1 MGINQKIVD
10 QIMNKDIIKKGVLA
24 LGLTV
29 AGLLPAK
36 AQQNIQ
42 FSQYIFNALSVNPAY
57 AGYKEEW
64 FAQMALRSQWS
75 GLDGAPQTGQL
86 SIDGIADPTRKNVG
100 LGLQLSADK
109 LGAQSSTSVYGNY
122 AYRLRLDAEDTQ
134 RLSFGIG
141 LGLTQYGLDG
151 NKLRPKDPDDR
162 ELPVGKISSTIPD
175 MRFGV
180 YYSSPK
186 WYIGAS
192 VMDMFSGDKSNGI
205 FKWDGNTV
213 DNLKR
218 KRHFYLIAG
227 TLLNLSEDTKLRPS
241 LLVKEDFKGP
251 TSLDLSAML
260 IFGDRFWLG
269 GSFRTGISLWDKDYT
284 KGQRLSHQN
293 SISAVT
299 QFYLTERFR
308 IGYSYDYITSK
319 LSSIQNGTH
328 EITIGMT
335 FPGKDKRLLS
345 PRFF

>member
-1 MGINQKIVD
+1 
-10 QIMNKDIIKKGVLA
+10 MNKDIIKKGVLA

-29 AGLLPAK
+29 AVLLPAK

-42 FSQYIFNALSVNPAY
+42 FSQYIFNSLSVNPAY

-86 SIDGIADPTRKNVG
+86 SIDGVADPTRKNIG
-100 LGLQLSADK
+100 LGLQLTADK
-109 LGAQSSTSVYGNY
+109 LGAQSSTSVYANY

-141 LGLTQYGLDG
+141 LGLTQFGLDG
-151 NKLRPKDPDDR
+151 NKLRAKDPDDR
-162 ELPVGKISSTIPD
+162 ELPIGKISSSIPD

-186 WYIGAS
+186 WYVGAS
-192 VMDMFSGDKSNGI
+192 VMDMFSGNKSNEI
-205 FKWDGNTV
+205 FKWDSNPAG
-213 DNLKR
+213 NLKR

-251 TSLDLSAML
+251 TSLDLSAMV

-269 GSFRTGISLWDKDYT
+269 GSYRTGISLWEKDYT
-284 KGQRLSHQN
+284 KGQSLSQQN
-293 SISAVT
+293 SISAIT
-299 QFYLTERFR
+299 QFYVSERFR

>member
-1 MGINQKIVD
+1 
-10 QIMNKDIIKKGVLA
+10 MNKDIIKKGVLA
-24 LGLTV
+24 FGLTV
-29 AGLLPAK
+29 AALLPAK

-42 FSQYIFNALSVNPAY
+42 FSQYIFNSLSVNPAY

-86 SIDGIADPTRKNVG
+86 SIDGVADPTRKNIG
-100 LGLQLSADK
+100 LGLQLTADK
-109 LGAQSSTSVYGNY
+109 LGAQSSTSVYANY

-141 LGLTQYGLDG
+141 LGLTQFGLDG
-151 NKLRPKDPDDR
+151 NKLRAKDPDDR
-162 ELPVGKISSTIPD
+162 ELPIGKISSSIPD

-186 WYIGAS
+186 WYVGAS
-192 VMDMFSGDKSNGI
+192 VMDMFSGNKSNEI
-205 FKWDGNTV
+205 FKWDSNPAG
-213 DNLKR
+213 NLKR

-251 TSLDLSAML
+251 TSLDLSAMV

-269 GSFRTGISLWDKDYT
+269 GSYRTGISLWEKDYT
-284 KGQRLSHQN
+284 KGQSLSQQN
-293 SISAVT
+293 SISAIT
-299 QFYLTERFR
+299 QFYVSERFR

>member
-24 LGLTV
+24 LGLAV

-109 LGAQSSTSVYGNY
+109 LGAQSATSVYGNY

-151 NKLRPKDPDDR
+151 NKLRPKDPDDK

-241 LLVKEDFKGP
+241 LLMKEDFKGP
-251 TSLDLSAML
+251 TSLDLSAMV

-269 GSFRTGISLWDKDYT
+269 GSFRTGVSLWDKGYT

-299 QFYLTERFR
+299 QFYVTERFR